1 MAEEKMMNEVIET
14 ETNEEFDCEYSEE
27 SGGGFGKVVG
37 GLVGSAVLAVGTA
50 VIVKNRDRISDFR
63 LKRKIKKLEAKGYT
77 IVEPEEVEVEVVEE
91 KDRTGS
97 KKRSEIKKKE

>member
-37 GLVGSAVLAVGTA
+37 GLVGSAVLAAGTA

-63 LKRKIKKLEAKGYT
+63 LKRKIKEQYDKTLVCSSLELFF
-77 IVEPEEVEVEVVEE
+77 IIEMV
-91 KDRTGS
+91 
-97 KKRSEIKKKE
+97 

>member
-27 SGGGFGKVVG
+27 SGGGLGKVVG
-37 GLVGSAVLAVGTA
+37 GLVGSAVLAAGTA

-77 IVEPEEVEVEVVEE
+77 IVEPEEVEVEVAESNE
-91 KDRTGS
+91 A
-97 KKRSEIKKKE
+97 KKEKKSEK